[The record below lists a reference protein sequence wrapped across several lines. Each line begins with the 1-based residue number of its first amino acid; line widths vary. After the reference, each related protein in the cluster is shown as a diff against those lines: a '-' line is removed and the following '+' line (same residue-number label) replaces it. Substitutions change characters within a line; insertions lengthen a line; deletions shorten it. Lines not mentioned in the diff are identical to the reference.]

1 MDLGSSPAGA
11 ANTLTSTKSHSEDQV
26 QPGQMKAED
35 SGRCLHKDTEACN
48 ACIKR
53 LRCIQ
58 RNCDIQLTDCAFSYC
73 DRARLNKALT

>member
-11 ANTLTSTKSHSEDQV
+11 ANALTSTKSHSEDQV

-35 SGRCLHKDTEACN
+35 SGRGLHKDTEACN

-58 RNCDIQLTDCAFSYC
+58 RNCDIQLTDCAF
-73 DRARLNKALT
+73 LIVIGQGLTKH